1 MEPPL
6 THRQLRFVFEYLQD
20 QNASAAAVRAGYS
33 EKSRAAQAH
42 ELMNNPAVQER
53 IRVELQSLLAEL
65 RCSAL
70 ELMKERKRAAF
81 FRAGKMFKAGWEL
94 AAPDEME
101 EETAAALEVR
111 TVLRKGDPVVHMRQ
125 PDRNKALRALER
137 VHERLDVLNERHYA
151 RLEKAG
157 RVKSLEEIEAM
168 DGGGASAAAAADFSE
183 KPMVF
188 SGSTTNVV
196 ESAADFG
203 EKAMVLSGSTTNV
216 VEPAVD
222 FRNKAMVPQGGF
234 LRGVCSGATAHV
246 VEPAADFG
254 EKAMVL
260 SGSTTNAVEPAIDFR
275 KKPMAFSGSGLP
287 RPQASPWL
295 LQAARPPAPAWARLR
310 AA

>member
-1 MEPPL
+1 MDTAL
-6 THRQLRFVFEYLQD
+6 TDRQLRFVFEYLQD

-53 IRVELQSLLAEL
+53 IRMEMQSLLAEVG
-65 RCSAL
+65 CSAL
-70 ELMKERKRAAF
+70 ELMMERKRAAF

-111 TVLRKGDPVVHMRQ
+111 TVLRKGGPEVHLRQ

-137 VHERLDVLNERHYA
+137 VHERLEMQSERHYA

-168 DGGGASAAAAADFSE
+168 DGGGASAAPAADFSE
-183 KPMVF
+183 KPMV
-188 SGSTTNVV
+188 
-196 ESAADFG
+196 
-203 EKAMVLSGSTTNV
+203 LSGSTTSV
-216 VEPAVD
+216 VEPASH
-222 FRNKAMVPQGGF
+222 FREKPMVPQGDF
-234 LRGVCSGATAHV
+234 LRGV
-246 VEPAADFG
+246 
-254 EKAMVL
+254 
-260 SGSTTNAVEPAIDFR
+260 
-275 KKPMAFSGSGLP
+275 FSGSGLP

-295 LQAARPPAPAWARLR
+295 LQAAQPPAPSWAQLR